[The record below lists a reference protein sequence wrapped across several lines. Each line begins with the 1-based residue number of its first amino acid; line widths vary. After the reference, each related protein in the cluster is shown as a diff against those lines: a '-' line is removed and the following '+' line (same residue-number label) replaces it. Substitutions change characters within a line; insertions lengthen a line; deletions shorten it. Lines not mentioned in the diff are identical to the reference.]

1 MEICIAE
8 AFKISIKMVV
18 SAAIL
23 IIMLV
28 IVKKD
33 FPAVDYRIV
42 QIIYLCTR
50 YSAKITFYHFSVVTE
65 WRPLLL
71 TISLRLLFLAHNLL
85 KLI

>member
-8 AFKISIKMVV
+8 AFKISIKMVI

-33 FPAVDYRIV
+33 FPAVDYSIV

-65 WRPLLL
+65 RRPLLL
-71 TISLRLLFLAHNLL
+71 TISLRLLFLNHNLSE
-85 KLI
+85 LI